1 MKKHYLIVNP
11 EGGKKKGLDIL
22 NKVKPIFEEANIDL
36 TILKTEY
43 AGHAKDYAK
52 NLDYDN
58 YDGLCA
64 IGGDGTMYELIN
76 GMLEREDQ
84 KKLPIGLV
92 TGGTGNSFMYDV
104 NCLDPVE
111 ACRRIVKYKLRP
123 VDIAQVNA
131 NGQNFYAFNII
142 GWGLATDAGL
152 LAEKLRWLGGS
163 RYDVASIIEV
173 LKGKRRIATLII
185 DGKEITEDFV
195 FIIACNTIHTGKAM
209 KMAPHAKLDD
219 GLIDLII
226 VRKTSRLKLLKLFPK
241 LFSGNHVK
249 SPLVDYKQVNQFS
262 IIIENK
268 DRLTIDGELI
278 GETPLHVTVLPKKI
292 NVLV

>member
-1 MKKHYLIVNP
+1 MKRHYLIVNP
-11 EGGKKKGLDIL
+11 EGGKKKGLRIL
-22 NKVKPIFEEANIDL
+22 EKVKPIFENENIEL
-36 TILKTEY
+36 SILKTGY
-43 AGHAKDYAK
+43 AGHARDYAK
-52 NLDYDN
+52 NIDFTG

-76 GMLEREDQ
+76 GMKEREDQ
-84 KKLPIGLV
+84 KMLPIGLI

-104 NCLDPVE
+104 NCLDPME
-111 ACRRIVKYKLRP
+111 AAKRICNYNLRP
-123 VDIAQVNA
+123 IDIAQVDA
-131 NGQNFYAFNII
+131 SGKRFYAFNII

-152 LAEKLRWLGGS
+152 LAEKLRWLGGI
-163 RYDVASIIEV
+163 RYDIASIIEV
-173 LKGKRRIATLII
+173 LKGRRRIATLKIN
-185 DGKEITEDFV
+185 GEEFKEDFV

-209 KMAPHAKLDD
+209 KMAPYAKLDD

-241 LFSGNHVK
+241 LFSGDHVK
-249 SPLVDYKQVNQFS
+249 SPLVDYQQVNQFS
-262 IIIENK
+262 IMIEGE

-278 GETPLHVTVLPKKI
+278 GETPLHVQILPNEI